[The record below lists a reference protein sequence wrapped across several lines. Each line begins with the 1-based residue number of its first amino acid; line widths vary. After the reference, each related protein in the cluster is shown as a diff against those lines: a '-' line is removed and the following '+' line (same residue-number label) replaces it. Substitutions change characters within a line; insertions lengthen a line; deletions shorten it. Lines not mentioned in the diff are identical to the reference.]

1 LYVDCNI
8 ENGKLKLKKGKN
20 RFILRIMPYERGVQS
35 ESQEGACESL
45 KDPISLAIDVLF

>member
-1 LYVDCNI
+1 
-8 ENGKLKLKKGKN
+8 
-20 RFILRIMPYERGVQS
+20 MPYEREVQF